1 MWKSFLSVSSLITVI
16 QFWLNLWK
24 LHHSSKTYNRRNV
37 SRLSFAS
44 VVLPALVMSEL
55 NVHFPYS
62 YFWFKSKGIVGNDGS
77 QGERGSTGPKVWS
90 VKKVKLSYWIIAG
103 SFLKVRHRAKIVLA
117 IVIVIISVIIII
129 IFDCCQ
135 YCSKDAIYLALFVME
150 HALLSS
156 LKLY

>member
-1 MWKSFLSVSSLITVI
+1 M
-16 QFWLNLWK
+16 
-24 LHHSSKTYNRRNV
+24 
-37 SRLSFAS
+37 SRLSF
-44 VVLPALVMSEL
+44 VLSECCVACLSMSEL

-62 YFWFKSKGIVGNDGS
+62 YFCFKSKGIVGNDGS

-103 SFLKVRHRAKIVLA
+103 SFLKARHRAKIVLA